1 MGDILLRL
9 YPIATSGTMAPT
21 WYVLRSKPNK
31 EEFFWGQLIA
41 HLIEVYYPVIRA
53 KAVNPR
59 AHKDKPFLPGHLFI
73 NVNLQDKPPSFFDGL
88 PGSRGLIMDD
98 SGPAVVPDAL
108 IAAIRCR
115 VDQINAISGE
125 ETYGAPVDL
134 DNLIQDCSLSDFT
147 TIFDDCLS
155 GNERV
160 HRLHDLL
167 HGEFVPEN
175 LSGAVHA

>member
-9 YPIATSGTMAPT
+9 YPIATNGTMAPT

-41 HLIEVYYPVIRA
+41 HLVEVYYPVIRA

-73 NVNLQDKPPSFFDGL
+73 NVNLQDNPPSFFDGL

-98 SGPAVVPDAL
+98 TGPVMVPDAL

-115 VDQINAISGE
+115 VDQINATSGD
-125 ETYGAPVDL
+125 ETGGAPVDL
-134 DNLIQDCSLSDFT
+134 DTVIQDRSLPGFT
-147 TIFDDCLS
+147 AIFDDCLS

-160 HRLHDLL
+160 HRLYSLL
-167 HGEFVPEN
+167 RGEFVLEEM
-175 LSGAVHA
+175 SGAVYN